1 MAYYTTCPNCGSN
14 LDPGERC
21 DCQLEKQPEPEP
33 KKKKLPRRTATAKKS
48 KASTVRRTVLTAHT
62 KNA

>member
-1 MAYYTTCPNCGSN
+1 MAYYITCPNCGSN

-21 DCQLEKQPEPEP
+21 DCQMEKHPEPEP
-33 KKKKLPRRTATAKKS
+33 KKKKLPRRTAAAKKS
-48 KASTVRRTVLTAHT
+48 KAGTVRRTVLATHT